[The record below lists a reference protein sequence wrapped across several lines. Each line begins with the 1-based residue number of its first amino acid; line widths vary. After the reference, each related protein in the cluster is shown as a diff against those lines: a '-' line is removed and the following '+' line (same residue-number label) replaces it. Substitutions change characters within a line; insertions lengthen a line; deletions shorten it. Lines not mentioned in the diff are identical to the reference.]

1 MQLEGRL
8 QALPFYHPRHLKG
21 WPHADGCVL
30 TPFFM
35 HACAC
40 ACFGAWVGSRVED
53 SYGARARHAHAHAHV
68 TCACACACACVCM
81 CMRMF
86 MYVCCAG
93 GAATTGGAA
102 AAGAWKAQVTDIYF
116 VVG

>member
-53 SYGARARHAHAHAHV
+53 SYGA
-68 TCACACACACVCM
+68 CACICM